1 MANLK
6 IVPGTTKTLFTGR
19 VTISGKTGRIEL
31 QKAEFQD
38 QQGKKVE
45 LFAIWNP
52 NFPGC
57 PFLGFADP
65 RAFSSLEDACHYL
78 CKVGLK
84 LESNPKNQG
93 TLIFQ
98 AKTDF
103 PPPEVEV
110 KIYKT
115 VNNGYEHVFSEMICA
130 LRTPLNSATSFTMNT
145 LEEVFDDIMEI
156 KGICDEYISDC
167 RKKFGHSKYDLIR
180 YSKKVYGSTPNPDF

>member
-6 IVPGTTKTLFTGR
+6 IVPGTTKTLFTGT

-45 LFAIWNP
+45 RFVIWNP

-57 PFLGFADP
+57 PFLGFTVP
-65 RAFSSLEDACHYL
+65 GAFSSLEDACHCL
-78 CKVGLK
+78 CEVGLK

-98 AKTDF
+98 AETDF
-103 PPPEVEV
+103 MGHPAVGV

-115 VNNGYEHVFSEMICA
+115 ANNDYECVLSKLFNPPCA
-130 LRTPLNSATSFTMNT
+130 PLYKRNSFTKST
-145 LEEVFDDIMEI
+145 LEEIFSQIE
-156 KGICDEYISDC
+156 
-167 RKKFGHSKYDLIR
+167 DLKTFYRLWILR
-180 YSKKVYGSTPNPDF
+180 QKQIYGSTPNPDF

>member
-6 IVPGTTKTLFTGR
+6 IVPGTTKTLFTGT

-45 LFAIWNP
+45 RFVIWSP
-52 NFPGC
+52 GFPGC
-57 PFLGFADP
+57 LKVPG
-65 RAFSSLEDACHYL
+65 AFSSLEDACHCL
-78 CKVGLK
+78 CEVGLK
-84 LESNPKNQG
+84 LESNPMNQG

-103 PPPEVEV
+103 PAPPEVEV

-167 RKKFGHSKYDLIR
+167 GKKFGHSKYDLIR

>member
-6 IVPGTTKTLFTGR
+6 IVSGTTKTLFTGT

-45 LFAIWNP
+45 RFVIWNP

-57 PFLGFADP
+57 PFLGFTVP
-65 RAFSSLEDACHYL
+65 GAFSSLEDACHCL
-78 CKVGLK
+78 CEVGLK
-84 LESNPKNQG
+84 LVSNPKNQG

-98 AKTDF
+98 AETDF
-103 PPPEVEV
+103 MGHPAVGV

-115 VNNGYEHVFSEMICA
+115 ANNDYECVLSKLFNPPCA
-130 LRTPLNSATSFTMNT
+130 PLYKST
-145 LEEVFDDIMEI
+145 LEEIFKAIENL
-156 KGICDEYISDC
+156 KAC
-167 RKKFGHSKYDLIR
+167 LL
-180 YSKKVYGSTPNPDF
+180 VYKLRTKQNCGSTPNPDF

>member
-1 MANLK
+1 
-6 IVPGTTKTLFTGR
+6 

-45 LFAIWNP
+45 RFAIWNP
-52 NFPGC
+52 DFPGC
-57 PFLGFADP
+57 PFLGFTVP
-65 RAFSSLEDACHYL
+65 GAFSSLEDACHYL

-84 LESNPKNQG
+84 LVSNPKNQG

-103 PPPEVEV
+103 PAPPEVEV

-130 LRTPLNSATSFTMNT
+130 LRPPLNSATSMNT

-167 RKKFGHSKYDLIR
+167 RKNFGHSKYDLIR
-180 YSKKVYGSTPNPDF
+180 YSKKLYGSTPNPDF